1 MFSVTQETSDESEVS
16 TRTKNRSEFG
26 GRPSIVSIFNG
37 VVDEGVKFIKQNGFA
52 AQIKRRTEV
61 GFWNGVNINETQSHL
76 YKTFFCYEIAYN
88 ILNNNN
94 ASFSSSK

>member
-37 VVDEGVKFIKQNGFA
+37 VVDEGVKFIKKNGFA
-52 AQIKRRTEV
+52 AQSKRRTEV
-61 GFWNGVNINETQSHL
+61 GFWNGVNNHQTQSNL
-76 YKTFFCYEIAYN
+76 YKTFFCYEIAHN